1 MNRKQII
8 ALIPA
13 RSGSQRVKNKNII
26 KLKNH
31 PMIAYTIVS
40 AIESKIFDKVLV
52 STDSIN
58 YANIAEHYGASVP
71 YLRNKKISKDL
82 STDLECFKDFLYQL
96 KKRNIAIPDFIVHL
110 RPTYPYREKGLI
122 SNCIKKI
129 LKLKGRADS
138 LRTIFRLRE
147 NIQKMWLLDKN
158 NMIYNPITKNT
169 EQHNMP
175 GQKLKKSY
183 IQANC
188 IDILNVKNTI
198 YKNSMTGKK
207 IFGYEINHNYD
218 IDEIEDFK
226 KLKKILI
233 K

>member
-1 MNRKQII
+1 MLIYS
-8 ALIPA
+8 LIPA
-13 RSGSQRVKNKNII
+13 RSGSKRIKDKNL
-26 KLKNH
+26 LKFKKK
-31 PMIAYTIVS
+31 S
-40 AIESKIFDKVLV
+40 LIEISIDQSLKTKEINKTFV
-52 STDSIN
+52 STDSKRYQKISIN
-58 YANIAEHYGASVP
+58 AGASAP

-96 KKRNIAIPDFIVHL
+96 KKRKIAIPDFIVHL
-110 RPTYPYREKGLI
+110 RPTYPYREKKLI

-129 LKLKGRADS
+129 LKLKGKADS
-138 LRTIFRLRE
+138 LRTIFKLRE
-147 NIQKMWLLDKN
+147 NIQKMWLIDKN

-175 GQKLKKSY
+175 GQKLKKTY

-188 IDILNVKNTI
+188 IDILNVKKTI

-226 KLKKILI
+226 ILKKLI
-233 K
+233 IK